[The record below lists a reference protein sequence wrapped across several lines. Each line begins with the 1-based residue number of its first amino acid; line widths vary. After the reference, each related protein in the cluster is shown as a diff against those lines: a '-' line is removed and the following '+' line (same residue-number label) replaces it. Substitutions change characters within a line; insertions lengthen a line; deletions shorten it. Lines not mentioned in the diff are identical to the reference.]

1 MAASIVQTSSIL
13 RTTGS
18 GSSSTQSF
26 SSNLTAGN
34 TAFFIGG
41 NYPSGFSTVSGS
53 SSGSYTKAI
62 GFGDGGDNFI
72 EIWYKEDIAGGAET
86 VTITPTS
93 TSGNYITSFLVEA
106 SGLNTSS
113 LLDRTGSAATTGTSH
128 TVTASAANTQSDVL
142 VFTAIIADVGSSS
155 ISWGTPSGYT
165 LTGRENDSNTYT
177 GIQVAYKIVTANET
191 SSATATSVSL
201 NADSVIATFKTA
213 GASSPT
219 GTLSVTTAA
228 DSRVITGSP
237 VLLGTLAR
245 TDGQDNRT
253 ITGTTNILG
262 TLART
267 GADDVMTASGS
278 ADQTVYGTI
287 NRIEAVSI
295 MTASGTIVVPGSLSR
310 TTNGDTMTAS
320 GSTGTPPINTRWWG
334 RLTLVVRNSL

>member
-62 GFGDGGDNFI
+62 GFGDSGDNFI
-72 EIWYKEDIAGGAET
+72 EIWYKENIAGGAET

-113 LLDRTGSAATTGTSH
+113 LLDRTGSATTTGTSH
-128 TVTASAANTQSDVL
+128 TVTASAANMQSDVL
-142 VFTAIIADVGSSS
+142 VFTAIIADEGNSS

-191 SSATATSVSL
+191 SSATATSVSF

-267 GADDVMTASGS
+267 GADDVMAASGS

-310 TTNGDTMTAS
+310 TTNGDIMTAS